1 MKIHKRELKNFKT
14 QIGINISRWIRWNFE
29 HWLKISNNYYKKKR
43 RRFRSLLTSS
53 EGIWKRGSYRER
65 SVWAGR
71 AWLRERGGERGR
83 ERRGRLYMKTFWHMR
98 VFQILKTCRWWGA
111 APSFPFFFFFIFFS
125 SLLFSGSIS
134 YNALIIELI
143 YESSD
148 YLLLLN

>member
-43 RRFRSLLTSS
+43 RRFRSLLTLS

-71 AWLRERGGERGR
+71 AWLRERGGEREEGACTWKLF
-83 ERRGRLYMKTFWHMR
+83 GIWGFFKFWKP
-98 VFQILKTCRWWGA
+98 VDGGVLLP
-111 APSFPFFFFFIFFS
+111 PSFFFFFLFF